1 MACHVTVE
9 PLPVLASIGL
19 MGLPFPTN
27 RQAEIG
33 VDLRKL
39 VVLLPMWISFV
50 LGSTLGANLSGTREL
65 RRVCGFSTP
74 NLNRTEFGTQP
85 SLPLK

>member
-1 MACHVTVE
+1 
-9 PLPVLASIGL
+9 

-65 RRVCGFSTP
+65 RRVCRFSTP